1 MLFLKI
7 ILLQNVKKTN
17 AKVMIKYRMQKER
30 VLTNAKKIIAE
41 RNRDTGIEKT
51 PSKEKLV

>member
-41 RNRDTGIEKT
+41 TEIRE
-51 PSKEKLV
+51 

>member
-17 AKVMIKYRMQKER
+17 AKVMIKYRMQKEQ
-30 VLTNAKKIIAE
+30 VLTNAKVIIAE
-41 RNRDTGIEKT
+41 TEIRE
-51 PSKEKLV
+51 

>member
-17 AKVMIKYRMQKER
+17 AKVMIKYRMQKEQ
-30 VLTNAKKIIAE
+30 VLTNAKKIIVE
-41 RNRDTGIEKT
+41 TEIRE
-51 PSKEKLV
+51 